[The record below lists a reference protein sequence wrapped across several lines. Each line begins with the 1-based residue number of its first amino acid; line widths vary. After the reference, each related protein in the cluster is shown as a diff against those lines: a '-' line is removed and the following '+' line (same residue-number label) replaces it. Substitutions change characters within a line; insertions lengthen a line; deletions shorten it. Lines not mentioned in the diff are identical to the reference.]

1 MNLLFDIG
9 NTRVKVA
16 REEDGS
22 LHSLPS
28 ISSTVETAFPPDW
41 ESKVPD
47 AIYLASV
54 ANDEINHRVCQWA
67 NDRWQLDVKTIAVQQ
82 DLAGIHTRYE
92 KPETLGV
99 DRWLAALGA
108 YHIECGQGICVIDA
122 GTALTVDVVDNN
134 GVHHGGLIAPGLEL
148 MIRSLTN
155 NTAQLALENISVPDI
170 FAVDTQ
176 TAISLGCADYVAGM
190 IQRATER
197 IATAAR
203 RRRGRRHVDVGRARQ
218 RRCLHRIYRN
228 STAHPQC
235 YGRKLC
241 SGHAAHCG
249 NGRSECHDRAGLR
262 PREGAG
268 RGRRPRQDLQGC
280 RFRLAR
286 TRLLHVPCHERRR
299 AGFGRALRFQYQSE
313 LRGPAG

>member
-22 LHSLPS
+22 LQSLPS

-82 DLAGIHTRYE
+82 DLAGIHTRYQ

-197 IATAAR
+197 IAK
-203 RRRGRRHVDVGRARQ
+203 Q
-218 RRCLHRIYRN
+218 ELRITKWYVTGGQGALVEKLALRELNIEMRN
-228 STAHPQC
+228 MPD
-235 YGRKLC
+235 LV
-241 SGHAAHCG
+241 
-249 NGRSECHDRAGLR
+249 
-262 PREGAG
+262 
-268 RGRRPRQDLQGC
+268 LQGI
-280 RFRLAR
+280 AIVAK
-286 TRLLHVPCHERRR
+286 HQ
-299 AGFGRALRFQYQSE
+299 A
-313 LRGPAG
+313 